1 MNNITIELCAEDRAR
16 IDNLI
21 VELAGLRHSLTSG
34 HVAAVLPEPQEAA
47 EQFSKEEA
55 PKTTIL
61 PKPQP
66 EEPKAEEPK
75 AEAPQPEA
83 KPEEKAAPEPTPT
96 APEVTVADLQAK
108 VVQLVNAGK
117 KTETRE
123 IILKY
128 APNVGSIPAEKRA
141 EVLRLL
147 NGLEG

>member
-1 MNNITIELCAEDRAR
+1 MNNITIELCKEDRGR
-16 IDNLI
+16 VDNLI
-21 VELAGLRHSLTSG
+21 MELAALRHTLTSDQV
-34 HVAAVLPEPQEAA
+34 VAIQPEPQEAA

-61 PKPQP
+61 QKPQP
-66 EEPKAEEPK
+66 EEPKAEEP
-75 AEAPQPEA
+75 AELPWE
-83 KPEEKAAPEPTPT
+83 PEEKAAPEPA

-128 APNVGSIPAEKRA
+128 APNVGSIPEDKRA
-141 EVLRLL
+141 EVLGLL

>member
-1 MNNITIELCAEDRAR
+1 MNNITIELCKEDRGR

-21 VELAGLRHSLTSG
+21 VELAALRHTLTSDQV
-34 HVAAVLPEPQEAA
+34 VAIQPEPQEAETP
-47 EQFSKEEA
+47 EQ
-55 PKTTIL
+55 PL
-61 PKPQP
+61 PPV
-66 EEPKAEEPK
+66 EEPKQAT
-75 AEAPQPEA
+75 
-83 KPEEKAAPEPTPT
+83 PEPAPTPAPA

-128 APNVGSIPAEKRA
+128 APNVGSIPEDKRA
-141 EVLRLL
+141 EVLGLL

>member
-16 IDNLI
+16 IDNLTM
-21 VELAGLRHSLTSG
+21 ELAALRHTLTETQE
-34 HVAAVLPEPQEAA
+34 VAPNPLPLQVPTPQEAETP
-47 EQFSKEEA
+47 EQPLPPVEE
-55 PKTTIL
+55 PKT
-61 PKPQP
+61 

-75 AEAPQPEA
+75 TEAPKQ
-83 KPEEKAAPEPTPT
+83 AAPEPAPTPA

-117 KTETRE
+117 KAETRE

-128 APNVGSIPAEKRA
+128 AQNVGSIPAEKRA
-141 EVLRLL
+141 EVLGLL

>member
-21 VELAGLRHSLTSG
+21 VELAALRHTLTSDQ
-34 HVAAVLPEPQEAA
+34 VIAIQPEPQEAA

-66 EEPKAEEPK
+66 EEPKAEEP
-75 AEAPQPEA
+75 AELPWE
-83 KPEEKAAPEPTPT
+83 PEEKAAPEPAP
-96 APEVTVADLQAK
+96 AVPEVSELQAK

-128 APNVGSIPAEKRA
+128 APNVGSIPEDKRA
-141 EVLRLL
+141 EVLGLL